1 MSPANSV
8 KYSTHLVSNDPPQD
22 LGDEGVVAVAQPQQP
37 LLLLR
42 PPQLLVLE
50 PHVLVR
56 VNVDLVPASNKSV
69 ITKCYKLNL
78 PVSLINHTA

>member
-1 MSPANSV
+1 MNPANSV
-8 KYSTHLVSNDPPQD
+8 KHSTHLGSNDSPQD

-42 PPQLLVLE
+42 PPQLLVLQ

-56 VNVDLVPASNKSV
+56 VNVDLVPA
-69 ITKCYKLNL
+69 IQEL
-78 PVSLINHTA
+78 PVAILKFPEFFINHTA